1 MRSSNISACRRMRYC
16 FDIDGTIC
24 NTPINQDGKPDYLNA
39 SPNLLVREEINNLYD
54 KGNYIIFQTARGK
67 SSGKDWTKLTLHQ
80 LETWGFKYN
89 ELFEMFCKPTAD
101 LFIDDKAI
109 NIDDWIKQIPLKKG
123 IIGGAF
129 DIIHPGYIKMFKEAK
144 QRCNHLTIALHENPS
159 LERNY
164 KLEPVHNILEREEI
178 LNSIKYIDE
187 IIFYKKESTFI
198 KYLDDYDIRFLG
210 TDYIKGN
217 YTAKS
222 HPIKICWIN
231 RDHNYSTSKLKTSI
245 FHSILNKK
253 DILNYD

>member
-1 MRSSNISACRRMRYC
+1 MRYC

-24 NTPINQDGKPDYLNA
+24 NTPIDKHGKPDYLNA
-39 SPNLLVREEINNLYD
+39 SPNLLVRKEINNLYE

-67 SSGKDWTKLTLHQ
+67 SSGKDWTELTLNQ
-80 LETWGFKYN
+80 LNKWGFKYH
-89 ELFEMFCKPTAD
+89 ELFKMFCKPTAD

-109 NIDDWIKQIPLKKG
+109 NINEWVKKLPIIKG

-129 DIIHPGYIKMFKEAK
+129 DIIHPGYIRMFKEAK
-144 QRCNHLTIALHENPS
+144 LRCSHLTIALHENPS
-159 LERNY
+159 SERNY
-164 KLEPVHNILEREEI
+164 KLKPVHEIHEREEI

-222 HPIKICWIN
+222 HPIEIGWIN
-231 RDHNYSTSKLKTSI
+231 RNHDYSTSKLKNSI
-245 FHSILNKK
+245 FDSISNNR
-253 DILNYD
+253 DTLNYD